1 MHEVPGLQRTLFT
14 LDQQCALTGEN
25 EEVFLRTLAV
35 VEARRLSRLE
45 DADVDPE
52 LLELGLALETG
63 SRAEVRMLEPAR
75 FLRVDD
81 EPAVTFRHQPTVL
94 RALQLCFFDHP
105 STSQLLGYMTETAD
119 AQLEI
124 VD

>member
-14 LDQQCALTGEN
+14 LDQQRALTGEN
-25 EEVFLRTLAV
+25 EEVLLRTLAV

-52 LLELGLALETG
+52 LLELGLALEPG

-75 FLRVDD
+75 FLRIDD
-81 EPAVTFRHQPTVL
+81 EPAVTFRNQPTVL
-94 RALQLCFFDHP
+94 RALQLCFFDHLQPP
-105 STSQLLGYMTETAD
+105 SCSAT
-119 AQLEI
+119 
-124 VD
+124 